1 MSFEATHTE
10 SRKAAASARIS
21 NLDGLR
27 GLVASLVVVSHLD
40 LFLAPRFTPD
50 WLTVGLG
57 DEAVAIFF
65 SLSGFLMAFLYG
77 GRRVDAPDFIVHRF
91 ARIFPV
97 YAVSVIF
104 VALLS
109 ALPGLGYIEPIEGP
123 VQITRH
129 LLMIGSSGVFWS
141 IPPEIQFYFYFL
153 LLWLWLEN
161 PVRYQWVPLLT
172 VAVMVVCTLSG
183 LAGPGILL
191 TSKLPYFLFGV
202 VAGRVFVRE
211 RLRFQH
217 PATGFVCVALLTFYM
232 LYRMTVSPEAEFWSL
247 TTAFGAAVIVFLAAF
262 GNSVSDAVLGSGM
275 FTLAGK
281 ISFSLYLLHVPVMF
295 LVMRL
300 IGSRLPNPLAVLVA
314 IAAAYVS
321 AFISYHL
328 IEKLCRRKLIALWR
342 QYRHMRVPVL
352 AQVS

>member
-1 MSFEATHTE
+1 MSFEATHTD
-10 SRKAAASARIS
+10 SRKAADPARIS

-40 LFLAPRFTPD
+40 LFLAPRFTPE

-57 DEAVAIFF
+57 GESVAIFF
-65 SLSGFLMAFLYG
+65 SLGGFLMAFLYG
-77 GRRVDAPDFIVHRF
+77 GRRFDAPDYIVHRF

-97 YAVSVIF
+97 YMVSVIL
-104 VALLS
+104 VTLLS

-123 VQITRH
+123 VQIARH
-129 LLMIGSSGVFWS
+129 LLMIGSTGVFWS

-153 LLWLWLEN
+153 LIWLWLEN
-161 PVRYQWVPLLT
+161 PERYRWVPLLT
-172 VAVMVVCTLSG
+172 AALVVLCTLSG

-202 VAGRVFVRE
+202 IAGRVFARA
-211 RLRFQH
+211 RQRFDH
-217 PATGFVCVALLTFYM
+217 PATGFVGLALLTFYL
-232 LYRMTVSPEAEFWSL
+232 LYRTIVSPQAEFWSL
-247 TTAFGAAVIVFLAAF
+247 TTAFGAAVVVFLAAF
-262 GNSVSDAVLGSGM
+262 GNSVSDAVLGSGI

-300 IGSRLPNPLAVLVA
+300 IGSRLPNLLAVLIAV
-314 IAAAYVS
+314 AAAYAS
-321 AFISYHL
+321 AFASYHL
-328 IEKLCRRKLIALWR
+328 IEKLCRRKLIGLWR
-342 QYRHMRVPVL
+342 HYRHAPFLVQPR
-352 AQVS
+352 